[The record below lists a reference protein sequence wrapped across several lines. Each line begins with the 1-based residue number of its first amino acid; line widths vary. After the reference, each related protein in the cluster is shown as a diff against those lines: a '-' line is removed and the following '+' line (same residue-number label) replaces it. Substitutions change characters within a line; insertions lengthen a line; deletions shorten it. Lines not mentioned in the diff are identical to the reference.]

1 MENADSARKST
12 RHKTPWH
19 LWAAGIAMLALYLAG
34 ARDYLSLL
42 EPNVDYIH
50 SQGWGDDAIAYFTDY
65 PLVIKIIWTIN
76 VVAGLIAPVLL
87 FFRSRL
93 AVAVALT
100 AISAQ
105 VVLMLITFAFLD
117 RWAALGAFTNLWDVG
132 IALLTLAFWW
142 YCRTMLK
149 RSVLT

>member
-1 MENADSARKST
+1 
-12 RHKTPWH
+12 
-19 LWAAGIAMLALYLAG
+19 MLALYLAG
-34 ARDYLSLL
+34 ARDYLNLL
-42 EPNVDYIH
+42 EPDVGYIH

-65 PLVIKIIWTIN
+65 PVFVKIIWTLN
-76 VVAGLIAPVLL
+76 VAAGLIAPVLL
-87 FFRSRL
+87 FFRSRH
-93 AVAVALT
+93 AVGAALI

-105 VVLMLITFAFLD
+105 VVLMAITFAFLG
-117 RWAALGAFTNLWDVG
+117 RWAALGAFTNLWDFG